1 MKQPCELL
9 LIDGDTLVYRYGLM
23 NHTRNVDF
31 DGDFGTLDNPEAQA
45 EPVDALEAAKLA
57 ISQKL
62 QFLLDDTGV
71 PDFRIALA
79 NPGVKCFRYGFYPQY
94 KAHRG
99 VPPEIIR
106 PLRNWMRREYFDKLL
121 PVPCGRPLE
130 TDDILG
136 YHHQDDGR
144 TCIVSNDKDFMT
156 LPGWNYHPFTGEL
169 RWITSGSA
177 RATLFYQILVGD
189 GADGFPGCPGIGPM
203 KAEEILMSHIVAR
216 GLDFGELWDT
226 VNFTFQSQGATE
238 DDLKTTFCLANVNG
252 SPVVPSDMWSREL
265 PPHYKDLLKEIASG
279 T

>member
-1 MKQPCELL
+1 MKREPCELL

-23 NHTRNVDF
+23 NHTRDVDF
-31 DGDFGTLDNPEAQA
+31 DDTTEV

-99 VPPEIIR
+99 EPPEIIR

-121 PVPCGRPLE
+121 PVPVGRPME

-136 YHHQDDGR
+136 YHHQEDGL
-144 TCIVSNDKDFMT
+144 TCLVSNDKDFMT

-169 RWITSGSA
+169 RWITKDSA
-177 RATLFYQILVGD
+177 KVTLFYQCLVGD
-189 GADGFPGCPGIGPM
+189 GADGFPGCPGIGPL
-203 KAEEILMSHIVAR
+203 KAEEILLTHIASR
-216 GLDFGELWDT
+216 GCDFGELWDT
-226 VNFTFQSQGATE
+226 VHFTFVSQGATE
-238 DDLKTTFCLANVNG
+238 DDLKTTFCLAKVDG
-252 SPVVPSDMWSREL
+252 TTFVPSDMWSREL
-265 PPHYKDLLKEIASG
+265 PPHYKDLLKEIANA
-279 T
+279 